1 MERYLQ
7 QCSKWG
13 KPRVVEN
20 KPLDSAVLYNLHMQ
34 LNGGPAAA
42 PSYLVALNAI
52 KMGFIVVFVSSARL

>member
-1 MERYLQ
+1 M
-7 QCSKWG
+7 G